1 LINVDHKWLPGQNSF
16 DVLKINSVTTVE
28 TFCFF
33 LRNLPF
39 GFLTQHVVGLFLPP
53 GRWNPRF
60 ESCYRE
66 NWQTTRPMP
75 KKHGPFVCW
84 LPFVDEFGNF
94 LMSED
99 ANIVL
104 EQIED
109 F

>member
-1 LINVDHKWLPGQNSF
+1 MFSQIPIWLPGQ
-16 DVLKINSVTTVE
+16 DSVTTVE

-39 GFLTQHVVGLFLPP
+39 GFLPQHILCCSSSHPVGGILASSPANEKSANKKGP
-53 GRWNPRF
+53 Y
-60 ESCYRE
+60 YR
-66 NWQTTRPMP
+66 T
-75 KKHGPFVCW
+75 GLVVCW
-84 LPFVDEFGNF
+84 LPIVDEFRNF

-104 EQIED
+104 EQIKD